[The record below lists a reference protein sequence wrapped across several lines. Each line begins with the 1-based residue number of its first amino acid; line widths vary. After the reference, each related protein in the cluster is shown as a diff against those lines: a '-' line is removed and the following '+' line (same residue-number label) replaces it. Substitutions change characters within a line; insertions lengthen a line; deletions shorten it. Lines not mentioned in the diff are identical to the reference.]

1 MEVDIQTRI
10 YDSVNSN
17 SCDENV
23 QMYMLAYTVLVSV
36 YAEDLCDRYQ
46 IDMGQALIVLE
57 PFISNNFVI

>member
-46 IDMGQALIVLE
+46 IDMGRL
-57 PFISNNFVI
+57 